1 MKQQA
6 ITLTRRWGYLYYKN
20 NTWQYSMNADSKK
33 KEYESLVSLINNEA
47 PSWYDTK
54 DLEREC
60 RVITDIIQDKLYG

>member
-1 MKQQA
+1 
-6 ITLTRRWGYLYYKN
+6 
-20 NTWQYSMNADSKK
+20 MNADSKK